1 MKKNDYLE
9 RILAARVYDVAI
21 ESPLELAPGLSA
33 RTGHRVLL
41 KREDMQPVFSF
52 KLRGAYNKM
61 AQLSAATLKRGVITA
76 SAVHDDGQ
84 PIAELGPSG
93 RVCWLRHAGIAHVT
107 AYIPARTP
115 HTARDI
121 DIPLGPG
128 ETAVLEISL
137 GDPWKRISVGR

>member
-1 MKKNDYLE
+1 MK
-9 RILAARVYDVAI
+9 
-21 ESPLELAPGLSA
+21 
-33 RTGHRVLL
+33 
-41 KREDMQPVFSF
+41 
-52 KLRGAYNKM
+52 
-61 AQLSAATLKRGVITA
+61 AATLSMVAIAAVVSGCASTLSFAPAEHCTGAIPAGMARVIA
-76 SAVHDDGQ
+76 SRSSSSLGGAVPFGVHDDGQ